1 MNKYLKM
8 LRNKLFYHICE
19 LFPEFVTKSIYKERL
34 NKKLNLVTPT
44 TFNEKLQWLKL
55 NTYNNNKLVTQCSDK
70 LSVRGYVKDR
80 GCEEILIPLYGSWDK
95 ASDIGWDNLPDK
107 FVMKCNH
114 GACYNIICRDKKNLN
129 IVDEVKKLNRW
140 MREDY
145 WRKSVEMVYKNIP
158 KKIICEKLIETKDG
172 LLPYDY
178 KMFCFNGKAMFVMV
192 CADRE
197 SGNPKF
203 YFIDRNW
210 EVLPYGIDYMDN
222 DVGCLIKPENFE
234 KLFFYAEKLAQPFP
248 FVRVD
253 LYLNDRIINFGEL
266 TFIHSAG
273 IDNELNSKV
282 NKNVDEIIGALIEL
296 DFDNRS

>member
-1 MNKYLKM
+1 MNKYLKK
-8 LRNKLFYHICE
+8 LRNKFFYHICD

-34 NKKLNLVTPT
+34 NKKLNLITPV

-55 NTYNNNKLVTQCSDK
+55 NTYKNNKLVTQCSDK
-70 LSVRGYVKDR
+70 FSVRDYVKDR

-95 ASDIGWDNLPDK
+95 ASDIDWDNLPDK

-129 IVDEVKKLNRW
+129 IVDEVKKLNHW

-145 WRKSVEMVYKNIP
+145 WRKSVEMIYKNIS
-158 KKIICEKLIETKDG
+158 KKIICEKFIETKDG

-178 KMFCFNGKAMFVMV
+178 KIFCFNGKAEFVMV

-197 SGNPKF
+197 SGKPKF
-203 YFIDRNW
+203 YFMNRNW
-210 EVLPYGIDYMDN
+210 ELLPYGMDYMDIN
-222 DVGCLIKPENFE
+222 LDCLIKPENFE
-234 KLFFYAEKLAQPFP
+234 KLFYYAEKLAQPFP

-253 LYLNDRIINFGEL
+253 LYLNDKIINFGEL

-273 IDNELNSKV
+273 MDNELNSKE
-282 NKNVDEIIGALIEL
+282 NKNIDKNIGALIEL
-296 DFDNRS
+296 DFNNRS